1 MPVEEFQAYWL
12 RTHPTAVARL
22 PGVRRY
28 VQSHTR
34 LAGYGK
40 GEPIYDGI
48 AEPWFEDTKAM
59 HALRGTKEMEAVTA
73 DEAVFID
80 RATMGLILTEE
91 HVIKDGPVPPRGVKN
106 VEFVTR
112 KPGLAVDEF
121 QRYWREIH
129 GPLAAQIPVTR
140 RRAVHHHHRVRD
152 RPVMKDSRT
161 PVVDALVDFVL
172 GLELGSLPDAVVAA
186 AGLSF
191 TDWVGAAIRGS
202 TEPLAAALDAVV
214 AASGGEPQATVLGR
228 GRRTSALLA
237 ALANGAHG
245 HALDFDDTHLASIV
259 HGSAPVAP
267 VVLAIAEWHR
277 RPGAAA
283 LEAFVA
289 GFEVETRIGRVI
301 GPMLADRG
309 WHVTAVLGHFGAV
322 VAAGKLLG
330 LTAPQ
335 LGRALG
341 IAGTQAAGLE
351 QSLGTMC
358 KPLHP
363 GKAAMNGLLAA
374 QLAREGFTGPAGIL
388 DARPGLPGTF
398 LGVTDLSPALDDLG
412 TRFEILDNSTKL
424 YAACHLL
431 HATID
436 AGRAIRARSAPAP
449 EAIATVEC
457 HVHPL
462 AVKVAA
468 IAEPRTGLEAKF
480 SVAYCAA
487 LALTG
492 GEAAESEFATTP
504 DPALVELA
512 GRIRP
517 VADLALGIPEARMRV
532 RLRDGRV
539 LDEVVR
545 AARGTPGHPVSRPEV
560 EEKFRRLAGVVLPA
574 GQVGRLLETLR
585 HLPALADVGALAA
598 LTCKGDQ
605 P

>member
-1 MPVEEFQAYWL
+1 V
-12 RTHPTAVARL
+12 
-22 PGVRRY
+22 
-28 VQSHTR
+28 
-34 LAGYGK
+34 
-40 GEPIYDGI
+40 
-48 AEPWFEDTKAM
+48 
-59 HALRGTKEMEAVTA
+59 
-73 DEAVFID
+73 
-80 RATMGLILTEE
+80 
-91 HVIKDGPVPPRGVKN
+91 KD
-106 VEFVTR
+106 
-112 KPGLAVDEF
+112 A
-121 QRYWREIH
+121 
-129 GPLAAQIPVTR
+129 
-140 RRAVHHHHRVRD
+140 
-152 RPVMKDSRT
+152 RT
-161 PVVDALVDFVL
+161 PVADALVDFVL
-172 GLELGSLPDAVVAA
+172 RLELGSLPAAVIEAA
-186 AGLSF
+186 SLSF

-202 TEPLAAALDAVV
+202 TEPLAGALDAVI
-214 AASGGEPQATVLGR
+214 AATGGEPQATVVGR

-237 ALANGAHG
+237 ALANGAQG

-267 VVLAIAEWHR
+267 VALAIAEWHR
-277 RPGAAA
+277 RPGAAV

-301 GPMLADRG
+301 GPLLAERG

-322 VAAGKLLG
+322 ATAGKLLG
-330 LTAPQ
+330 LGAEP

-351 QSLGTMC
+351 QSLGTMS

-374 QLAREGFTGPAGIL
+374 LLAREGFTGPTGIL
-388 DARPGLPGTF
+388 DGRAGLPATF
-398 LGVTDLSPALDDLG
+398 LGAADLTPALEDLG
-412 TRFEILDNSTKL
+412 KRFEILDNSTKL

-436 AGRAIRARSAPAP
+436 AGRAIRARSAPPP
-449 EAIATVEC
+449 EEIAAVEC

-468 IAEPRTGLEAKF
+468 IPEPRTGLEAKF
-480 SVAYCAA
+480 SAAYCAA

-492 GEAAESEFATTP
+492 GEAAESDFAAP
-504 DPALVELA
+504 DPALVGLA

-517 VADLALGIPEARMRV
+517 LADPALRIPEARMRV

-539 LDEVVR
+539 LDEAVR
-545 AARGTPGHPVSRPEV
+545 AARGTPGHPVSRADV

-574 GQVGRLLETLR
+574 PQVGRLLETLR
-585 HLPALADVGALAA
+585 QLPALPDVGTLAA
-598 LTCKGDQ
+598 LTCKGGQ

>member
-1 MPVEEFQAYWL
+1 VNDA
-12 RTHPTAVARL
+12 
-22 PGVRRY
+22 
-28 VQSHTR
+28 
-34 LAGYGK
+34 
-40 GEPIYDGI
+40 
-48 AEPWFEDTKAM
+48 
-59 HALRGTKEMEAVTA
+59 
-73 DEAVFID
+73 
-80 RATMGLILTEE
+80 
-91 HVIKDGPVPPRGVKN
+91 
-106 VEFVTR
+106 
-112 KPGLAVDEF
+112 
-121 QRYWREIH
+121 
-129 GPLAAQIPVTR
+129 
-140 RRAVHHHHRVRD
+140 
-152 RPVMKDSRT
+152 RT
-161 PVVDALVDFVL
+161 PVANALVDFVL
-172 GLELGSLPDAVVAA
+172 GLELGSLPDAVTEA
-186 AGLSF
+186 AGLCL

-202 TEPLAAALDAVV
+202 TEPLAGALDAVI
-214 AASGGEPQATVLGR
+214 AATGGEPQATVVGR

-237 ALANGAHG
+237 ALANGAQG

-277 RPGAAA
+277 RSGASV

-301 GPMLADRG
+301 GPTLADRG

-322 VAAGKLLG
+322 AAAGKLLG
-330 LTAPQ
+330 LTAEQ

-374 QLAREGFTGPAGIL
+374 LLAREGFTGPTGIL
-388 DARPGLPGTF
+388 DERPGLPGTF
-398 LGVTDLSPALDDLG
+398 LGVADLTLALEDLG
-412 TRFEILDNSTKL
+412 KRFEILDNSTKL

-436 AGRAIRARSAPAP
+436 AGRAIRARSAPRP
-449 EAIATVEC
+449 ETIAEVEC
-457 HVHPL
+457 RVHPL

-468 IAEPRTGLEAKF
+468 IPEPRTGLEAKF
-480 SVAYCAA
+480 SAAYCAA

-492 GEAAESEFATTP
+492 GEAAESEFAAP
-504 DPALVELA
+504 DPDLLGLA
-512 GRIRP
+512 GRIRT
-517 VADLALGIPEARMRV
+517 VADPALGIPEARMRV

-539 LDEVVR
+539 LDEAVR
-545 AARGTPGHPVSRPEV
+545 AARGTPGHPVSRQDV
-560 EEKFRRLAGVVLPA
+560 EEKFRRLAGVVLPS

-598 LTCKGDQ
+598 LTHNGS
-605 P
+605 PP

>member
-1 MPVEEFQAYWL
+1 M
-12 RTHPTAVARL
+12 T
-22 PGVRRY
+22 G
-28 VQSHTR
+28 
-34 LAGYGK
+34 
-40 GEPIYDGI
+40 
-48 AEPWFEDTKAM
+48 
-59 HALRGTKEMEAVTA
+59 RGA
-73 DEAVFID
+73 
-80 RATMGLILTEE
+80 
-91 HVIKDGPVPPRGVKN
+91 
-106 VEFVTR
+106 
-112 KPGLAVDEF
+112 
-121 QRYWREIH
+121 
-129 GPLAAQIPVTR
+129 
-140 RRAVHHHHRVRD
+140 
-152 RPVMKDSRT
+152 T
-161 PVVDALVDFVL
+161 PVADALVEFVL
-172 GLELGSLPDAVVAA
+172 GLELGSLPDAVIEA
-186 AGLSF
+186 AGLCL
-191 TDWVGAAIRGS
+191 TDWVGAAVRGS
-202 TEPLAAALDAVV
+202 TEPLAGALDAVV
-214 AASGGEPQATVLGR
+214 AVAGGDPQATIVGR

-237 ALANGAHG
+237 ALANGAQG

-267 VVLAIAEWHR
+267 AVLALAEWR
-277 RPGAAA
+277 RRSGRQA

-309 WHVTAVLGHFGAV
+309 WHVTALLGHLGAAA
-322 VAAGKLLG
+322 AAGKLLG
-330 LTAPQ
+330 LTFEQ

-363 GKAAMNGLLAA
+363 GKAAMNGILAA
-374 QLAREGFTGPAGIL
+374 LLAREGFTGPAAIL
-388 DARPGLPGTF
+388 DERAGLPGTF
-398 LGVTDLSPALDDLG
+398 VGVTDLAPALEDLG
-412 TRFEILDNSTKL
+412 KRFEILENSTKL

-436 AGRAIRARSAPAP
+436 AGRAIRQRSTPGP
-449 EAIATVEC
+449 DAIADVEC

-468 IAEPRTGLEAKF
+468 IPEPRSGLEAKF

-487 LALTG
+487 LALTRG
-492 GEAAESEFATTP
+492 GAAEAEFIVP
-504 DPALVELA
+504 DPDLVALA

-517 VADLALGIPEARMRV
+517 VADPTLGIPEARMRV

-545 AARGTPGHPVSRPEV
+545 AARGTPGHPVSRQDV

-574 GQVGRLLETLR
+574 AQVGRLLDSLR
-585 HLPALADVGALAA
+585 RLPALPDAGPLLA
-598 LTCKGDQ
+598 LTC

>member
-1 MPVEEFQAYWL
+1 MRQDA
-12 RTHPTAVARL
+12 
-22 PGVRRY
+22 
-28 VQSHTR
+28 
-34 LAGYGK
+34 
-40 GEPIYDGI
+40 
-48 AEPWFEDTKAM
+48 
-59 HALRGTKEMEAVTA
+59 
-73 DEAVFID
+73 
-80 RATMGLILTEE
+80 
-91 HVIKDGPVPPRGVKN
+91 
-106 VEFVTR
+106 
-112 KPGLAVDEF
+112 
-121 QRYWREIH
+121 
-129 GPLAAQIPVTR
+129 
-140 RRAVHHHHRVRD
+140 
-152 RPVMKDSRT
+152 RT
-161 PVVDALVDFVL
+161 PVADALVDFVL

-374 QLAREGFTGPAGIL
+374 LLAREGFTGPVGIL
-388 DARPGLPGTF
+388 DERPGLPGTF
-398 LGVTDLSPALDDLG
+398 LGVTDLSPALEDLG
-412 TRFEILDNSTKL
+412 KRFEILDNSTKL

-436 AGRAIRARSAPAP
+436 AGRAIRARSAPPP
-449 EAIATVEC
+449 EAIAEVEC
-457 HVHPL
+457 HVPPL

-468 IAEPRTGLEAKF
+468 ISEPRTGLEAKF
-480 SVAYCAA
+480 SAAYCAA

-492 GEAAESEFATTP
+492 GEAAESEFTTTP
-504 DPALVELA
+504 DPALVALA
-512 GRIRP
+512 RRIRP
-517 VADLALGIPEARMRV
+517 VADPTLGIPEARMRV

-560 EEKFRRLAGVVLPA
+560 EEKFRRLAGVVLPGA
-574 GQVGRLLETLR
+574 QVGRLLEMLR
-585 HLPALADVGALAA
+585 HLPALPDVRALAA
-598 LTCKGDQ
+598 LTCKGGW